1 MSGIV
6 NFDVGSLADSVMGGL
21 DGLFTSDDERAA
33 AALKIQ
39 ALMAQPHMM
48 QAQANIESAKNT
60 NWFVA
65 GARPSLLWICAI
77 ALFYNWII
85 KDFIVIGII
94 TLSDRAAEI
103 VPLLPTIDG
112 AEVTGLVTALLGL
125 GALRTWEKTKG
136 VSRAGPGS

>member
-21 DGLFTSDDERAA
+21 DSLFTSDDERAA

-65 GARPSLLWICAI
+65 GGRPSLLWICAI
-77 ALFYNWII
+77 ALLYNWII
-85 KDFIVIGII
+85 KDFIVIGIV
-94 TLSDRAAEI
+94 TLSDRATEI

-112 AEVTGLVTALLGL
+112 NEVTGLVLALLGL
-125 GALRTWEKTKG
+125 GAMRTYEKTKG
-136 VSRAGPGS
+136 VNR

>member
-1 MSGIV
+1 MAGLV

-21 DGLFTSDDERAA
+21 DGLFTSDEEREA

-39 ALMAQPHMM
+39 ALMMQPHMM
-48 QAQANIESAKNT
+48 QAQANIEAAKNT

-65 GARPSLLWICAI
+65 GGRPSLLWICAI

-85 KDFIVIGII
+85 KDFIVIGIV
-94 TLSDRAAEI
+94 TFSNNAAEI
-103 VPLLPTIDG
+103 VPLLPSIDG

-136 VSRAGPGS
+136 VC

>member
-1 MSGIV
+1 MAGLV

-21 DGLFTSDDERAA
+21 DGLFTSDEEREA

-39 ALMAQPHMM
+39 ALMMQPHMM
-48 QAQANIESAKNT
+48 QAQANIEAAKNT

-65 GARPSLLWICAI
+65 GGRPSLLWICAI

-85 KDFIVIGII
+85 KDFIVIGIV
-94 TLSDRAAEI
+94 TFSNNAAEI
-103 VPLLPTIDG
+103 VPLLPSIDG

-136 VSRAGPGS
+136 VHR

>member
-48 QAQANIESAKNT
+48 QAQANIEAAKNT

-65 GARPSLLWICAI
+65 GGRPSLLWICAI

-85 KDFIVIGII
+85 KDFIVIGIV
-94 TLSDRAAEI
+94 TFSNNAAEI
-103 VPLLPTIDG
+103 VPLLPSIDG

-136 VSRAGPGS
+136 VHR

>member
-48 QAQANIESAKNT
+48 QAQANIEAAKNT

-65 GARPSLLWICAI
+65 GGRPALLWICAV

-85 KDFIVIGII
+85 KDFIVIGIV

-103 VPLLPTIDG
+103 VPLLPSIDG

-136 VSRAGPGS
+136 VSR

>member
-1 MSGIV
+1 MTGLV
-6 NFDVGSLADSVMGGL
+6 EFDVGSLGEAVMSGL
-21 DGLFTSDDERAA
+21 DNLFTSDEEREKAK
-33 AALKIQ
+33 LKMMN
-39 ALMAQPHMM
+39 LMVQPHLM
-48 QAQANIESAKNT
+48 QAAANIESAKST

-65 GARPSLLWICAI
+65 GARPSLLWICAV

-85 KDFIVIGII
+85 KDFIVIGIV

-103 VPLLPTIDG
+103 VPLLPSIDG

-136 VSRAGPGS
+136 VSR

>member
-6 NFDVGSLADSVMGGL
+6 NFDVGSLADSVMSGL
-21 DGLFTSDDERAA
+21 DGLFTSDDERSA

-39 ALMAQPHMM
+39 TLMAQPHMM

-65 GARPSLLWICAI
+65 GGRPALLWICAI
-77 ALFYNWII
+77 ALLYNWII
-85 KDFIVIGII
+85 KDFIVIGIV
-94 TLSDRAAEI
+94 TLSDRATEI

-112 AEVTGLVTALLGL
+112 NEVTGLVLALLGL
-125 GALRTWEKTKG
+125 GAMRTYEKTKG
-136 VSRAGPGS
+136 VSR

>member
-21 DGLFTSDDERAA
+21 DSLFTSDDERAA

-65 GARPSLLWICAI
+65 GGRPSLLWICAI
-77 ALFYNWII
+77 ALLYNWII
-85 KDFIVIGII
+85 KDFIVIGIV
-94 TLSDRAAEI
+94 TLSDRATEI

-112 AEVTGLVTALLGL
+112 NEVTGLVLALLGL
-125 GALRTWEKTKG
+125 GAMRTYEKTKG
-136 VSRAGPGS
+136 VSR

>member
-103 VPLLPTIDG
+103 VPLLPSIDG

-136 VSRAGPGS
+136 VSR